1 MKTGIYKIVNK
12 LNSKSYVGSSSNLN
26 KRWYSHIFRLK
37 KNTHHSSKLQNS
49 FNKYGIENFL
59 FELIEECP
67 KELLLEREQY
77 WIDTLNSYVNG
88 YNSTPRA
95 GNNGGLSKE
104 TIEKLKKI
112 HTGKKMSEEARK
124 KMSESRKG
132 RKLSEETKEKLRKT
146 SKGRKHTE
154 EARKKMSESRK
165 GAVVTEKVKKTLS
178 NLYKGKSWEIVE
190 GKRVWVI

>member
-26 KRWYSHIFRLK
+26 KRWYSHIFR
-37 KNTHHSSKLQNS
+37 
-49 FNKYGIENFL
+49 
-59 FELIEECP
+59 
-67 KELLLEREQY
+67 
-77 WIDTLNSYVNG
+77 
-88 YNSTPRA
+88 
-95 GNNGGLSKE
+95 
-104 TIEKLKKI
+104 LKKI

-178 NLYKGKSWEIVE
+178 NLYKGKSWKIVE